1 MPLEKLE
8 HRKLQLAHKDADG
21 YVIPLGQ
28 VNLVFIKT
36 DKGLLG
42 CGAFNAQALDKFNYP
57 VACVRSSTGKPIV
70 TIGELLSGIIK
81 EANASAL
88 KLGIKPGVP
97 AKEALIKL

>member
-1 MPLEKLE
+1 MEQVKIKLP
-8 HRKLQLAHKDADG
+8 HKDADG

-57 VACVRSSTGKPIV
+57 AAVVRAVSGSSIA
-70 TIGELLSGIIK
+70 TIDDLLSGVIK
-81 EANASAL
+81 EANSAAGKIGIRIDMPANEAL
-88 KLGIKPGVP
+88 KRL
-97 AKEALIKL
+97 